1 MRKKNFLKLLSVI
14 ASMTL
19 FLPSWKQEENKTDI
33 SDPVVEITSKD
44 LEGLPGESVN
54 LTAKVTDDTGIQYIV
69 VESTDWEFSKRINF
83 SSQNY
88 IKEYNLTESV
98 IIPAEAKRGTSGE
111 VVVRVFDFADKQ
123 GESTAVISVVAEPA
137 RLSIVQ
143 EMGFSIT
150 IAGKVAKVTN
160 NDVVFVDAPGGN
172 P

>member
-19 FLPSWKQEENKTDI
+19 FLPSCKQEENKTDI

-88 IKEYNLTESV
+88 IK
-98 IIPAEAKRGTSGE
+98 
-111 VVVRVFDFADKQ
+111 
-123 GESTAVISVVAEPA
+123 
-137 RLSIVQ
+137 
-143 EMGFSIT
+143 
-150 IAGKVAKVTN
+150 
-160 NDVVFVDAPGGN
+160 
-172 P
+172 